1 VEDSSIDYTQEEHWS
16 VKRFVKHAIKLNEGK
31 GPPTVTLWATWKGYP
46 EKDAPMKEPW
56 GLMKSKH
63 KRQLK
68 RYVNRNADLK
78 KVVETYQLLNQL
90 PRKTK

>member
-1 VEDSSIDYTQEEHWS
+1 M
-16 VKRFVKHAIKLNEGK
+16 KPKH
-31 GPPTVTLWATWKGYP
+31 T
-46 EKDAPMKEPW
+46 
-56 GLMKSKH
+56 
-63 KRQLK
+63 RQLK